1 MRIAIFGNIYRPV
14 IISHIKAIL
23 DYIKDKDIKL
33 LLDEELYDF
42 TKAYNNLNSEET
54 EVIQSDD
61 FNADFVLSI
70 GGDGTFLNTAARV
83 GRKNIPILGVNTG
96 RLGFLTDV
104 AGENLLSTLES
115 ILGGN
120 YTIEERTLLTLEAK
134 DGTPFG
140 YPTAL
145 NDISIL
151 KQESSSMISVNVSLN
166 NEPINRYQADGL
178 VIATPTGSTAYSMSV
193 GGPIVVPQARNIIIS
208 PVASHSLNVRPLVV
222 PDDWIID
229 LEVKSRSNNYMVSVD
244 GRTKILE
251 QNTRLRIARAN
262 YSIKVIKQLQH
273 TFFDTLKN
281 KLLWGIDKRN

>member
-42 TKAYNNLNSEET
+42 TKAYNNLTSEET

-193 GGPIVVPQARNIIIS
+193 GGPILVPQARNIIIS

-251 QNTRLRIARAN
+251 HNTRLRIARAN